1 MLESALVCVLAVLQ
15 MALPILIDGTRHTE
29 CHDVGRSFGVVAGSQ
44 AVEFN
49 GARHERLA
57 TM

>member
-1 MLESALVCVLAVLQ
+1 
-15 MALPILIDGTRHTE
+15 MALSILVDGTWHFEWR
-29 CHDVGRSFGVVAGSQ
+29 DVGRSFGVVAGSQ